1 MKLVLA
7 SASPRRREICDLL
20 GWTYTVVPAR
30 TELPADPASPPEQ
43 AILQVARGKAEEVA
57 AQYPDHTVLG
67 ADTAVVVDDEI
78 LGKPQD
84 TAEAAAMLRRIAG
97 RTHRVITAVWIC
109 GGGIDDGFS
118 DVAEVTFYPMTE
130 DEIAEYVATTEPMDK
145 AGAYAVQGIGAR
157 YIRGINGDFY
167 TVMGLPC
174 GRLHRFVFDKIQ
186 QKGTCK
192 Q

>member
-20 GWTYTVVPAR
+20 GWTYTVSPAQ
-30 TELPADPASPPEQ
+30 TELPADPALSPEQ

-57 AQYPDHTVLG
+57 KRYPDSLVLG
-67 ADTAVVVDDEI
+67 ADTAVVVDDVI

-84 TAEAAAMLRRIAG
+84 AEDAAAMLRSIAG
-97 RTHRVITAVWIC
+97 RTHRVITAVWLS
-109 GGGIDDGFS
+109 GGGIDDGFA
-118 DVAEVTFYPMTE
+118 DVAEVTFYPMTAR
-130 DEIAEYVATTEPMDK
+130 DIAEYVETNEPMDK

-174 GRLHRFVFDKIQ
+174 GRLHRFLFDKIR
-186 QKGTCK
+186 QKGTCEE
-192 Q
+192 